1 MVWIKNETSHIIL
14 SQSLTQNNAPTL
26 FTTVKSES
34 SKEATEERSET
45 GRGQLMRFMERS
57 HLQNKEVQG
66 EAASSDVEAAASCP
80 EEPDN

>member
-1 MVWIKNETSHIIL
+1 
-14 SQSLTQNNAPTL
+14 
-26 FTTVKSES
+26 
-34 SKEATEERSET
+34 
-45 GRGQLMRFMERS
+45 MRFMERS